1 MDIIALNEGGNLA
14 LQLPLQLLKFGITVG
29 MDSSLIHLMLSIA
42 IRLLLVI

>member
-14 LQLPLQLLKFGITVG
+14 LQLPLQLLKFGIIVG
-29 MDSSLIHLMLSIA
+29 MDSYLMLSIA